1 MAGGAAD
8 NFTAS
13 RGRMGQYTI
22 ILERVSIKTW
32 KNSRPNNQKDKEY
45 WEGRYSVTAPL
56 TGKMKQHAISG
67 TNKIEIEKRLRKVLV
82 EVDEGAYIPPSKQTP
97 GEWLDIWLDTYVKP
111 SVKPL
116 TVLNYT
122 QHITNHIKPALGDTK
137 LDG

>member
-1 MAGGAAD
+1 M
-8 NFTAS
+8 
-13 RGRMGQYTI
+13 
-22 ILERVSIKTW
+22 
-32 KNSRPNNQKDKEY
+32 
-45 WEGRYSVTAPL
+45 
-56 TGKMKQHAISG
+56 
-67 TNKIEIEKRLRKVLV
+67 RKVLV